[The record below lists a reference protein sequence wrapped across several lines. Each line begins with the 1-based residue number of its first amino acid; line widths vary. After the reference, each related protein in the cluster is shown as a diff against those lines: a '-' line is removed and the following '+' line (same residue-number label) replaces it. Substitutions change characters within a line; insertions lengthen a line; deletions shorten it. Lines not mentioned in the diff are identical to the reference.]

1 MSLRRIRKLFES
13 GNVMI
18 SGVKG
23 SGKDMLMGNIIVR
36 RKLPYVSN
44 VNYGGKYIPL
54 DFNDI
59 DCGGN
64 TYRNFIEGTV
74 KRYVCPYPEKADV
87 YISDAG
93 IYLPA
98 QFCKELNKEYPYL
111 ATYAALSRQINSSS
125 LHTNCQAAERVYD
138 KLREQSENYLRCNKC
153 FVILGFV
160 IQIVTSYDQYD
171 AFVKRVPP
179 FKLTRSLLSG
189 ERKYDYEKELLH
201 YEISYGKIRRYFL
214 FYRNKST
221 YDTRRFKELLEN
233 GID

>member
-1 MSLRRIRKLFES
+1 MSLKKIIRLFET

-23 SGKDMLMGNIIVR
+23 SGKDMLMGNVIIR

-44 VNYGGKYIPL
+44 VDYGGQYIPL
-54 DFNDI
+54 HFPDI

-64 TYRNFIEGTV
+64 TYKNFISGNV
-74 KRYVCPYPEKADV
+74 KRYICPYPEKADV

-93 IYLPA
+93 LYLPA

-111 ATYAALSRQINSSS
+111 ATYAALSRQINLSSV
-125 LHTNCQAAERVYD
+125 HTNCQAAERVYD
-138 KLREQSENYLRCNKC
+138 KLREQSEIYLRCNKC
-153 FVILGFV
+153 FVFYGFV
-160 IQIVTSYDQYD
+160 FQIVTSYDKYSS
-171 AFVKRVPP
+171 FVDRVPP
-179 FKLTRSLLSG
+179 FRLSRSLFSSHRKFDFDK
-189 ERKYDYEKELLH
+189 ERLH
-201 YEISYGKIRRYFL
+201 YEISYGNIKRRFL
-214 FYRNKST
+214 LYRNKSN